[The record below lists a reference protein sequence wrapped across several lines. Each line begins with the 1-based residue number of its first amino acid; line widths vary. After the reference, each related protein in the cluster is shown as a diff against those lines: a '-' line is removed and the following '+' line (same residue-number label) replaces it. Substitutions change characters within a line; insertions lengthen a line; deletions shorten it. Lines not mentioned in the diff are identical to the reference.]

1 MTALID
7 ELGFDVVDAGS
18 LADSWRIEPG
28 TPGYGPRLD
37 SAGMS
42 EALAAGEPLS
52 AESAR
57 THAS

>member
-7 ELGFDVVDAGS
+7 ELGFDVVDAGP

-37 SAGMS
+37 AAGMR
-42 EALAAGEPLS
+42 EALAGAT
-52 AESAR
+52 R
-57 THAS
+57 

>member
-37 SAGMS
+37 SAGMR
-42 EALAAGEPLS
+42 EALAA
-52 AESAR
+52 ATR
-57 THAS
+57 